1 LSNFITLFLSKYCAF
16 RFVDPS
22 ASHVETALERKRNV
36 KEDAYDGYWDEIQP
50 SREEECCMW
59 RYASQGH

>member
-50 SREEECCMW
+50 SREEECCM
-59 RYASQGH
+59 